1 MLGLIIDV
9 AWKMRFTF
17 FGRGGSEGIF
27 LARNVDTASPT
38 RLLSLVRQIHL
49 GRIPLQV
56 TTYRYRYYLVLI
68 IGTDLQSPIRI
79 TGHVVYYALS
89 VHHSSARIFMVR
101 FKWARIP
108 TPYSI
113 SLAM

>member
-1 MLGLIIDV
+1 MEDEIY
-9 AWKMRFTF
+9 F
-17 FGRGGSEGIF
+17 FWEGGSEGIF
-27 LARNVDTASPT
+27 LARNVDTVSPM
-38 RLLSLVRQIHL
+38 RLLNLVWQIHL

-68 IGTDLQSPIRI
+68 IGTDLQGPIRI

-89 VHHSSARIFMVR
+89 VNHSSAKIFIVP
-101 FKWARIP
+101 FKSALIP
-108 TPYSI
+108 IPYSI